1 MGKEHKLN
9 SIYLFSEIEEV
20 CLYDMNFDQLR
31 HKFVGKD
38 IENKGESN
46 ERDGGRPHFDK
57 Y

>member
-31 HKFVGKD
+31 RKFVRND
-38 IENKGESN
+38 LENKGENN
-46 ERDGGRPHFDK
+46 ERDERRSRCDK
-57 Y
+57 F

>member
-31 HKFVGKD
+31 HKFVRKD

-46 ERDGGRPHFDK
+46 ECDGGRPHFDK